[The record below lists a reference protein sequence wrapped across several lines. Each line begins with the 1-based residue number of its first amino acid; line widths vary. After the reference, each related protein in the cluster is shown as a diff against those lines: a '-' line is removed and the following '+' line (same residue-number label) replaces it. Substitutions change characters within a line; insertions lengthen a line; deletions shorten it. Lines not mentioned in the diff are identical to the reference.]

1 MKLPPIEL
9 PQTSVSLAE
18 WGAGRTGGGSRI
30 SADYTAR
37 VREEAA
43 LPANA
48 LSHRFRND
56 CVRAIDSAILS
67 THVRDVVSALGTGG
81 QHGINQVRCGGRGIL
96 SRRHWTQTCQ
106 SAWILSVGRRIGD

>member
-9 PQTSVSLAE
+9 PQTSGSLAE
-18 WGAGRTGGGSRI
+18 WGAGRTGAGSRI

-56 CVRAIDSAILS
+56 CVRSDDSARRS
-67 THVRDVVSALGTGG
+67 TCVCDDVSALGTEG
-81 QHGINQVRCGGRGIL
+81 QHGINQVRCAGSGIL
-96 SRRHWTQTCQ
+96 SRRHWTQTSK